1 MIEFAHEFENTATIK
16 VVGVGGGGC
25 NAVNRMIES
34 DLRGVE
40 FLVTNT
46 DAQALRTTKAL
57 QKIQIGSRLTK
68 GLGAGAD
75 PKIGRL
81 AAEEDRDTLLRNLEG
96 ADMVF
101 ITCGLGGGTGTGGAP
116 VIADIVRET
125 GALSVAVV
133 TKPFNF
139 EGRRR
144 KRQADEGLEEL
155 TDKVDTLIVIPN
167 EKLLTICEP
176 DTSLVDAFG
185 MADDVLVQAVRGI
198 SDLITVEGLINVDFA
213 DVRTVMSEAGG
224 NAIMGTGIGNG
235 EECAVEAAQG
245 VISCPL
251 LDGLTIHGAR
261 GILVNITGGPG
272 ITLKDVNEAA
282 SVIHDVAD
290 EDANIIFGAVIDEK
304 LNGEMRITVI
314 ATGFDGDNGRVG
326 VIPEVNDSISNPI
339 PVDNPTIE
347 EKKAPGT
354 LFDNDLKPP
363 DDNSKEI
370 DLSAVYLGDDA
381 AESEFDIPTFIRM
394 RSKKEV
400 VKN

>member
-1 MIEFAHEFENTATIK
+1 MIEFANEFENTATIK

-34 DLRGVE
+34 ELRGVE

-68 GLGAGAD
+68 GLGAGAN
-75 PKIGRL
+75 PIIGRK
-81 AAEEDRDTLLRNLEG
+81 AAEEDRDTLLRNLDG

-144 KRQADEGLEEL
+144 KRQADEGLDEL
-155 TDKVDTLIVIPN
+155 ADKVDTLIVIPN
-167 EKLLTICEP
+167 EKLLAICEP
-176 DTSLVDAFG
+176 DTSLVDAFA

-224 NAIMGTGIGNG
+224 NAIMGTGIGSG
-235 EECAVEAAQG
+235 EGCAAEAAQG
-245 VISCPL
+245 VISSPL

-261 GILVNITGGPG
+261 GVLVNVTGGRG

-290 EDANIIFGAVIDEK
+290 EDANIIFGAVIDER

-314 ATGFDGDNGRVG
+314 ATGFDGDNARAR
-326 VIPEVNDSISNPI
+326 VIPEVEKTVTASIP
-339 PVDNPTIE
+339 PDPPE
-347 EKKAPGT
+347 EGDQTPRS
-354 LFDNDLKPP
+354 LFDDEFKTP
-363 DDNSKEI
+363 DGTDRNFDFDN
-370 DLSAVYLGDDA
+370 VYFGEDLGDG
-381 AESEFDIPTFIRM
+381 EFDIPTFIRM
-394 RSKKEV
+394 RSKKEL